1 MAPPSTSAA
10 RRVASSRVG
19 SDPGRTPSKRPPLQV
34 VPSRRP
40 AARVR
45 SRVVKY
51 LPAIMVVV
59 ALLVVVAGQAML
71 ANGQVRM
78 AGLDQQLQAAKASHS
93 EQVESVSKLETPS
106 RIVTDATASGN
117 MTRPSHVTQLPY
129 VPLNTPLAT
138 PNVTAATGSTATT
151 TTTPAVS
158 Q

>member
-1 MAPPSTSAA
+1 MAPSSNGAA
-10 RRVASSRVG
+10 RRVASSRVAG
-19 SDPGRTPSKRPPLQV
+19 DPGRNPSKRPPLHV
-34 VPSRRP
+34 VPSRR
-40 AARVR
+40 RDGVR
-45 SRVVKY
+45 SRFVTY
-51 LPAIMVVV
+51 LPAIMVVL

-78 AGLDQQLQAAKASHS
+78 TGLDQQLQAAQARHG

-106 RIVTDATASGN
+106 RIVGDATANGK

-138 PNVTAATGSTATT
+138 PNVTPASGSTVTT
-151 TTTPAVS
+151 TNAPAVS

>member
-19 SDPGRTPSKRPPLQV
+19 NDPARSNPSKRPPLQV

-40 AARVR
+40 DRVR

-93 EQVESVSKLETPS
+93 EQVERVSKLETPS
-106 RIVTDATASGN
+106 RIVKDATASGN
-117 MTRPSHVTQLPY
+117 MIRPSHVTQLPY

-138 PNVTAATGSTATT
+138 PNVTAAPGSSAT